1 MRKLSEQGW
10 DWSLQAALDHLGE
23 LSQEH
28 EKALMRQLH
37 RYPEIV
43 ANAAA
48 ASEPHGVATYLRELA
63 GDFHT
68 CYNAHKVL
76 VDEPG
81 LRHARVALC
90 QAVRQVIAN
99 GLGLLGVTAPETM

>member
-1 MRKLSEQGW
+1 MKKLLMS
-10 DWSLQAALDHLGE
+10 AAAAILALGAA
-23 LSQEH
+23 S
-28 EKALMRQLH
+28 AS
-37 RYPEIV
+37 